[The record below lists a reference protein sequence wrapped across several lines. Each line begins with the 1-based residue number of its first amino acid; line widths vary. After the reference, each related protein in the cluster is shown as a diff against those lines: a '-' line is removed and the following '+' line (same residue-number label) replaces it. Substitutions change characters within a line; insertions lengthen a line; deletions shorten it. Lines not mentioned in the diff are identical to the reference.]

1 MTSFSGSPQSPI
13 ANDLRRRV
21 QDLENELQT
30 LRSELEQ
37 QIWRMAQLV
46 LENSALKTE
55 VGKDP
60 VAREAAREAAR
71 KASRNR
77 AALVTREEME
87 YALTMGR
94 GLSRPSPETL
104 RRR

>member
-1 MTSFSGSPQSPI
+1 MSSFSESPQSP
-13 ANDLRRRV
+13 AADDLRRRV
-21 QDLENELQT
+21 LELENELLT

-37 QIWRMAQLV
+37 QSWRMAQLV
-46 LENSALKTE
+46 LENASLKTE
-55 VGKDP
+55 LANDP

-71 KASRNR
+71 KANRNR
-77 AALVTREEME
+77 AALVTHEERE